1 MAFELE
7 LPAVYLDP
15 VLLDPTPARP
25 ALLNRDPE
33 PDDVAVPISSA
44 VRLDVTDVGA
54 DGIDLAGTRVFL
66 GEELA
71 FEAGAFMPGF
81 GGAFSGFS
89 APQPDTLRVVIHP
102 LAPFSSLEQVTV
114 RVVSQTVGGG
124 FSLDQSWTF
133 QCEDLTA
140 PRLVGA
146 QARELKRIRV
156 SFDEPVKQV
165 DPAAADD
172 ALNPACY
179 SFARTSVP
187 AVEARATKIESVSAS
202 SVDVLTDVELTPG
215 ASYRLSVE
223 GIVDL
228 PGNVVATPD
237 NVADFTAF
245 VPARPARRRL
255 ELYQLLPAMNRR
267 EDETSD
273 LRRFLLCLQE
283 VTDLL
288 LADIDRFT
296 DILDPDVAAEGFADL
311 MLVDLGNPFPF
322 DLSLVD
328 KRRLLNVLVGMFR
341 EKGTSVGIKN
351 AIRFFLGL
359 EVIVG
364 EYTGEALVLGES
376 VLGEDWVLGPSG
388 DFSPYAFEL
397 VVPRALAA
405 EERRRIRSIVDYMKP
420 AHTHLVR
427 VTEPEIPEVLDHL
440 ELGLSELGETWV
452 LH

>member
-1 MAFELE
+1 MALELE

-33 PDDVAVPISSA
+33 PNDVAVPISSA
-44 VRLDVTDVGA
+44 VCLDVTDVGA
-54 DGIDLAGTRVFL
+54 DGIDLAATRVFL

-71 FEAGAFMPGF
+71 FEAGTFMPGF
-81 GGAFSGFS
+81 GGALS
-89 APQPDTLRVVIHP
+89 AISTPQPDTLRIVVHP
-102 LAPFSSLEQVTV
+102 LSPFASLQQVTV

-140 PRLVGA
+140 PKLVGA
-146 QARELKRIRV
+146 QARELRRIRV
-156 SFDEPVKQV
+156 SFDEPVKQL

-172 ALNPACY
+172 ALNPERY
-179 SFARTSVP
+179 TLSRTSVP
-187 AVEARATKIESVSAS
+187 AVDVQAVKVESVSAS
-202 SVDVLTDVELTPG
+202 SVDVLTDVALTPG
-215 ASYRLSVE
+215 ASYRLTVE
-223 GIVDL
+223 GILDV
-228 PGNVVATPD
+228 PGNAVAAPD

-245 VPARPARRRL
+245 TPARPARRRL
-255 ELYQLLPAMNRR
+255 DLYQLLPAMNRR
-267 EDETSD
+267 EDETGD

-296 DILDPDVAAEGFADL
+296 DILDPDVAPERFADL

-341 EKGTSVGIKN
+341 EKGTAVGIKN

-364 EYTGEALVLGES
+364 EYTGEALILGES
-376 VLGEDWVLGPSG
+376 LLGEDWVLGPSG

-397 VVPRALAA
+397 VVPRALTA

-427 VTEPEIPEVLDHL
+427 ITEPEIPEVLDHL